1 MNKFFTLI
9 FTFSAILSFAQ
20 TTSDFEEYAS
30 IGVDSFLNGS
40 DGTNLF
46 TSGNI
51 SLDNQFTSFTWGDSW
66 SGWAISSG
74 TNVDSVN
81 FANLSTIN
89 GTGYDGSNTY
99 GISFTSDQNIMHLD
113 NDATGE
119 VVAGMYVNNLTVA
132 HGIIQDGNQFSKKFG
147 GATGDDEDYFLLTVK
162 KYLDG
167 TLSSESVEFYLA
179 DYRFSDNTQ
188 DYIVTDWTWID
199 LTSLGQADSLAF
211 SLSSTDNG
219 NYGMN
224 TPGYFAVDN
233 VVTSDGVVAV
243 ENVEAKSLFEVYP
256 NPANEFFVLKN
267 LENENAEISI
277 FDMTGRLVY
286 NNILTGTQNE
296 INIQNLAKGTYMVK
310 LLSNEKVASQLL
322 IKQ

>member
-9 FTFSAILSFAQ
+9 FTFFAIASFAQ

-51 SLDNQFTSFTWGDSW
+51 SLENDYNSMWNSW

-74 TNVDSVN
+74 TNVDSVQ
-81 FANLSTIN
+81 FSNLSTIN
-89 GTGYDGSNTY
+89 GIGYDGSNTY
-99 GISFTSDQNIMHLD
+99 GVSFGGNNIMHLD
-113 NDATGE
+113 NDAAGE
-119 VVAGMYVNNLTVA
+119 VVTGMYVNNLTVA
-132 HGIIQDGNQFSKKFG
+132 HGIIKDGNQFAKKFG
-147 GATGDDEDYFLLTVK
+147 GVTGDDEDYFLLTIQ
-162 KYLDG
+162 KYLGG
-167 TLSSESVEFYLA
+167 TLSSETVEFYLA
-179 DYRFSDNTQ
+179 DYRFTDNSQ
-188 DYIVTDWTWID
+188 DYIVDEWTWID

-224 TPGYFAVDN
+224 TPAYFAVDN
-233 VVTSDGVVAV
+233 VITSDGVVAV
-243 ENVEAKSLFEVYP
+243 ENVEAKSLFEIYP
-256 NPANEFFVLKN
+256 NPANEFLVLKN
-267 LENENAEISI
+267 LENEDAQVSI

-286 NNILTGTQNE
+286 NNILTDYQNE
-296 INIQNLAKGTYMVK
+296 INIQNLARGTYMVK
-310 LLSNEKVASQLL
+310 VLSNEKVASQLL